1 MDIFLSIPEEISKWV
16 LVEWLE
22 IFHVAKLDSAYLSH
36 NSRARFLGLV
46 SDPQN
51 EFVHDGELGFS
62 SIDGHL
68 KYLVWLAKRE
78 CRVRSVCIPAEFADD
93 SEHLRAFFHICGSSL
108 RQTKVRTY
116 ESKHDAA
123 CESIIAHVT
132 EYCHHLQQLTLTGR
146 FPENPNLLHQLS
158 LRCPYINKLAFQDCN
173 DYKGDRN
180 KDLSFFA
187 LRTFEA
193 SDTFLSDHF
202 LVALALGSANLQE
215 LSLNEAY
222 NLSARG
228 FDVIAANCPLL
239 QTVRLMK
246 METEDAHVLPVVRSC
261 KSLRNIEIVEPHES
275 FMDASLAA
283 ISENC
288 FALHTLRL
296 EECGS
301 ITDEGVDKVLKSCT
315 NLRELSLDGTMFLTD
330 ATLYSIA
337 KRCPLLTSLS
347 IESCCY
353 YSESGLAA
361 VAEACT
367 HLQRIAFSTSGA
379 LTQDSA
385 ELFSD
390 QVEVVCEEGFN
401 DYIGGAMY
409 EFMDILSDDDS
420 D

>member
-22 IFHVAKLDSAYLSH
+22 IFHAAKLDSAYLSH
-36 NSRARFLGLV
+36 NLRARFLGLV

-51 EFVHDGELGFS
+51 EFVHDSKLGFS

-78 CRVRSVCIPAEFADD
+78 FRVRSVCIPAEFADD
-93 SEHLRAFFHICGSSL
+93 SEHLRAFFQICGSSL
-108 RQTKVRTY
+108 RQMEVQLY
-116 ESKHDAA
+116 ESKHDSA

-132 EYCHHLQQLTLTGR
+132 EHCHHLQQLTITGR
-146 FPENPNLLHQLS
+146 IPENPNLLQQLS
-158 LRCPYINKLAFQDCN
+158 LHCPHINKLVFQNCVG
-173 DYKGDRN
+173 YKGDRN
-180 KDLSFFA
+180 KDLSFFV
-187 LRTFEA
+187 LRAFDS
-193 SDTFLSDHF
+193 SDSFLSDNF
-202 LVALALGSANLQE
+202 LAAITIGSPHLEE
-215 LSLNEAY
+215 LSLDAA
-222 NLSARG
+222 LMVSTRC
-228 FDVIAANCPLL
+228 FDVVAASCPFL
-239 QTVRLMK
+239 QIVRLKYMNI
-246 METEDAHVLPVVRSC
+246 EDAHVLPIVRSC
-261 KSLRNIEIVEPHES
+261 KNLHTLEIVEPGDS
-275 FMDASLAA
+275 FTDVSLIA
-283 ISENC
+283 ISENSL
-288 FALHTLRL
+288 ALHTLRL

-301 ITDEGVDKVLKSCT
+301 ITDEGVDRVLKSCT
-315 NLRELSLDGTMFLTD
+315 NLRELSLDGTVFLTD

-337 KRCPLLTSLS
+337 KHCPSLTSLS
-347 IESCCY
+347 IESGCY
-353 YSESGLAA
+353 YSDSGLTA

-367 HLQRIAFSTSGA
+367 HLQRIVFSTSGA